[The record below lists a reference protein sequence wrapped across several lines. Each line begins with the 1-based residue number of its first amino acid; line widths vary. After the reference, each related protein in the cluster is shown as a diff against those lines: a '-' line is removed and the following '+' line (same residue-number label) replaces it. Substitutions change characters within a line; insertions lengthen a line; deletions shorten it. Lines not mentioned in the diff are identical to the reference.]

1 VTLALPMNS
10 RSPGLEPSFPPSARD
25 AVALC
30 KAALAAMS
38 TYAEGLPQTPQTIS
52 VTGYAATPDT
62 QQFSVVK
69 AGLLHGDESTLISD
83 AAKAAVGLAGLN
95 RLQTFFQLQAGWDGP
110 SSKPLDLSSIET
122 FSDFFSR
129 TRLRPEGLGVFMS
142 AQGNLV
148 VNWPDS
154 DNKLI
159 ELEFHS
165 TDIDYYVERSGE
177 EGTVVRDEIGV
188 NDLLGKLVTERVAA

>member
-1 VTLALPMNS
+1 MNLALPMNS
-10 RSPGLEPSFPPSARD
+10 RGLGLEPSFPSARD
-25 AVALC
+25 AFAPC
-30 KAALAAMS
+30 MAALAAMS

-52 VTGYAATPDT
+52 VTGYAVTPDT
-62 QQFSVVK
+62 QQFSVIK
-69 AGLLHGDESTLISD
+69 AGLLDRGVSTLISD
-83 AAKAAVGLAGLN
+83 AAKAAVGHAGLN

-110 SSKPLDLSSIET
+110 SSRPLDLSSIET

-129 TRLRPEGLGVFMS
+129 TRLQPEGLGVFMS

-148 VNWPDS
+148 VNWPDP

-165 TDIDYYVERSGE
+165 SGIDYYAEHSGE
-177 EGTVVRDEIGV
+177 EGTVVRDEVGV
-188 NDLLGKLVTERVAA
+188 NELLGKLATERVAA